1 MKIKLKCLVFPW
13 DCMTSARLDEP
24 WGEHVP
30 SFIFVKRS
38 KWKGWKCSQC
48 ACLDFVLLSI
58 YMIACSKLDDYLY
71 VPTAW
76 GVALDVRR
84 DPDVFSRDP
93 RFVTWSVHD
102 LTNGKQNSQ
111 FRNFPFSDRVFLAHV
126 CFIYLK
132 TAVGP
137 TMVTKGGSRSCTTSS
152 IGTSPPGKQICFSM
166 LCYSRRFSLE
176 GNFRC

>member
-1 MKIKLKCLVFPW
+1 
-13 DCMTSARLDEP
+13 
-24 WGEHVP
+24 
-30 SFIFVKRS
+30 
-38 KWKGWKCSQC
+38 
-48 ACLDFVLLSI
+48 
-58 YMIACSKLDDYLY
+58 MIACSKLDDYLY

-166 LCYSRRFSLE
+166 LCSGDFHLKGTSGVNKSLSRQYTG
-176 GNFRC
+176 GNQYKTPFELGFLFLSFNI